1 MPSWKLFQQPC
12 VVNKEAKTTAIST
25 NQSLPAPEPA
35 GAIGE
40 RKTTFPFGLS
50 FLGMEKYRESTW
62 KDSKIRK
69 HKGSERS
76 KDCRELN

>member
-1 MPSWKLFQQPC
+1 MPSWELSQQPC
-12 VVNKEAKTTAIST
+12 VVNKEAEATTIST
-25 NQSLPAPEPA
+25 NQGLPSPEP
-35 GAIGE
+35 GAVGK

-50 FLGMEKYRESTW
+50 SLGMEKYREAPW
-62 KDSKIRK
+62 KDSKIWK